1 MRRELLAGS
10 PRHLAV
16 LNLAAEQAG
25 WGTPLPAGRGRG
37 IAIHKF
43 FSDAIVAEVAEV
55 TVGDRGLRV
64 DRVVC
69 AIDCGLAV
77 NPDIVKAQMEGGIVY
92 ALSAALKGA
101 ITLEGGR
108 VKQSNFHDYGVLR
121 MSEMPRVEVYIVD
134 STDTPRGVGEP
145 AVPPLAPAVANAV
158 AMATGR
164 SVRRLPHHARRSG
177 GAEAMGGR
185 GRRGFAHGP

>member
-1 MRRELLAGS
+1 
-10 PRHLAV
+10 
-16 LNLAAEQAG
+16 
-25 WGTPLPAGRGRG
+25 
-37 IAIHKF
+37 
-43 FSDAIVAEVAEV
+43 V
-55 TVGDRGLRV
+55 TVREGAIRV

-77 NPDIVKAQMEGGIVY
+77 NPNAVRAQMEGGIVY

-121 MSEMPRVEVYIVD
+121 MSEMPQVEVHIVE
-134 STDTPRGVGEP
+134 SLDTPRGVGEP

-158 AMATGR
+158 TMATGQ
-164 SVRRLPHHARRSG
+164 SIRRLPLQLA
-177 GAEAMGGR
+177 
-185 GRRGFAHGP
+185 